1 MKIAITSVDGTM
13 EGMIDERFGRARMF
27 VLYDLDTGNSEAV
40 GNGQQMNL
48 AQGAGIQTAQ
58 NVVNLGAKTVI
69 SGHVG
74 PKAFGV
80 LRTGG
85 VEVFTASNMT
95 AADALSRY
103 REGSLSKLTG
113 ADVQG
118 HW

>member
-13 EGMIDERFGRARMF
+13 EGMVDERFGRARTF
-27 VLYDLDTGNSEAV
+27 VIYDIDTGNSEAA
-40 GNGQQMNL
+40 GNAQQMNL
-48 AQGAGIQTAQ
+48 SQGAGIQTAQ
-58 NVVNLGAKTVI
+58 NVVNLGAKVVI

-80 LRTGG
+80 LQAGG
-85 VEVFTASNMT
+85 VEVFTASTMT
-95 AADALSRY
+95 AADALNRY
-103 REGSLSKLTG
+103 RAGSLPKLAG